1 MWKENHRVAI
11 AAALVLLTAS
21 ASATAADGQPAGFDC
36 VITPSQTVD
45 LGSAVPGQLH
55 EVMVDRSDRVSA
67 GQIVA
72 SLDSRL
78 EEANLQIASFKAET
92 DTEVRLRKATFAI
105 DYRVE
110 KRLSSLE
117 ASKVASAQERDRA
130 SREARLSAWRMRLA
144 KDDLHLYGLELA
156 RAEAAL
162 DRRRIR
168 SPIDGVVV
176 ARLHNPGEYID
187 DQPLMRIVKLDP
199 LYVEAILPMR
209 LFGKV
214 REGMSA
220 SVLPELNDGFA
231 HDAKVVLVDPM
242 GDAGSGTF
250 GARLAL
256 PNPDESIPA
265 GVKCR
270 VQLKTEGPLFSGMPK
285 AEQDQARIA
294 AAERTRR

>member
-1 MWKENHRVAI
+1 MHKVQLGI
-11 AAALVLLTAS
+11 AAAAALFLLTSGAL
-21 ASATAADGQPAGFDC
+21 AQAADESPAGFDC

-55 EVMVDRSDRVSA
+55 EVLVDRSQQVSA
-67 GQIVA
+67 GQVVA

-78 EEANLQIASFKAET
+78 EEANLAIASFRAEK
-92 DTEVRLRKATFAI
+92 DTELRLRKAAFVI
-105 DYRVE
+105 DYRTE

-130 SREARLSAWRMRLA
+130 SRDARLSAWRMRQA
-144 KDDLHLYGLELA
+144 EDDLQLYGLELA
-156 RAEAAL
+156 RAETAL
-162 DRRRIR
+162 DRRKIR

-176 ARLHNPGEYID
+176 ARLHNPGEYVD
-187 DQPLMRIVKLDP
+187 DQPLLRIVKLDP

-209 LFGKV
+209 LFGKIK
-214 REGMSA
+214 EGMSA

-231 HDAKVVLVDPM
+231 HDARVVLVDPM

-250 GARLAL
+250 GARLEL

-265 GVKCR
+265 GLKCR
-270 VQLKTEGPLFSGMPK
+270 VQLHTEGPLLSDVQG
-285 AEQDQARIA
+285 ATEEQARIA
-294 AAERTRR
+294 ITESSLR